1 MDVLHEIERSNGR
14 SVALLQH
21 EQTTIGQERDRYFV
35 RGFNYGNP
43 GECVSVYL
51 TPDEVDRLTAER
63 QQRRRI
69 TEERALVDSI
79 FSTLRGLRHTTRAR
93 R

>member
-21 EQTTIGQERDRYFV
+21 QHTTVGQERDRYFV

-51 TPDEVDRLTAER
+51 TSEEVDRLTAER
-63 QQRRRI
+63 QQRSRVSQDN
-69 TEERALVDSI
+69 ALVDSI
-79 FSTLRGLRHTTRAR
+79 FATLRGLKHTSRVR

>member
-14 SVALLQH
+14 QVILLQH
-21 EQTTIGQERDRYFV
+21 EHTKVGQERGRYYV

-51 TPDEVDRLTAER
+51 TADEVDRLTAER
-63 QQRRRI
+63 QRRVTNDMEI
-69 TEERALVDSI
+69 ADSL
-79 FSTLRGLRHTTRAR
+79 FATLRKLRHTVR

>member
-21 EQTTIGQERDRYFV
+21 EHTRVTRERGKLCL

-43 GECVSVYL
+43 GECLSVFL
-51 TPDEVDRLTAER
+51 TVEEVDRLHAAAHAPPSQLVEDY
-63 QQRRRI
+63 
-69 TEERALVDSI
+69 AVVDSV
-79 FSTLRGLRHTTRAR
+79 FATLRGLSKLRAR

>member
-21 EQTTIGQERDRYFV
+21 THTTVGNERGRVFV

-51 TPDEVDRLTAER
+51 TVEEVDRLHAAAHAPPR
-63 QQRRRI
+63 QLLDQN
-69 TEERALVDSI
+69 ALVDSL
-79 FSTLRGLRHTTRAR
+79 FETLRGVRHTSRKR
-93 R
+93 